1 MKEKHTLM
9 TEERDQPMKRLF
21 QYLRSYK
28 KALGV
33 SIGASIV
40 NKFFDLMPPI
50 LTAWFI
56 DTVSGNVPSWIPR
69 ISGIE
74 DLWQTLLFL
83 AVIVFFVHV
92 AESFFEWMFKKG
104 FLRLAQEVQHDLRMA
119 VYNKMQAQKMS
130 FFETQQ
136 TGNLMAILNDDVNQ
150 LERFLNNS
158 FNKIIQLI
166 ILVLFAGSVL
176 LNTSLILGLLSMIP
190 IPFIILGSIY
200 YQKKVAPYYSEV
212 RVAVGELSNRLE
224 NNISGIAVIKS
235 FATELFEMTRVGR
248 ESMNYRNANFKAIR
262 LISVYIP
269 LIRIIIAVSF
279 TAVLLIGSY
288 WVLNDLNGLTLGSL
302 AFFAMMIQRLLW
314 PITELGQVFD
324 DYERARA
331 SSRRIFNLLDSPP
344 SVAEA
349 INAEDNY
356 LEKISGRIIFDSVE
370 FSYNS
375 AIPVLRDISFHLPE
389 GQSLGIAGSTGGG
402 KTTVVK
408 LLMRFYHK
416 NKGAITIGDRQ
427 IEDIPLRQ
435 LRKSI
440 AFVSQEVFLF
450 YGSIKDNISYGTPNA
465 SFKSIVRAAEQA
477 KFSSFV
483 DTLPQGY
490 DTLVG
495 EKGIKLSGGQ
505 RQRLSIARALLKNAP
520 ILIMDEAT
528 SAVDVETEK
537 AIQSSLEV
545 LMRGRTSIIIAHR
558 LSTLKNCSKILVI
571 DQGRITEAGN
581 HQELIARDK
590 TYAELWRLQ
599 VSG

>member
-1 MKEKHTLM
+1 MNVKYAPV

-33 SIGASIV
+33 SVGASIV

-56 DTVSGNVPSWIPR
+56 DTVSGNVPGWISR

-74 DLWQTLLFL
+74 DLWETLLFL
-83 AVIVFFVHV
+83 ALIVFLVHV
-92 AESFFEWMFKKG
+92 AESFFEWMFKRG
-104 FLRLAQEVQHDLRMA
+104 FLRLAQDVQHDLRMA
-119 VYNKMQAQKMS
+119 VYDKMQSQSMS

-166 ILVLFAGSVL
+166 ILVLFAGYVL
-176 LNTSLILGLLSMIP
+176 LDTSFFLGLLSMIP
-190 IPFIILGSIY
+190 IPFIIIGSIL
-200 YQKKVAPYYSEV
+200 YQKKVAPYYREV

-235 FATELFEMTRVGR
+235 FATELFEMNRVGGK
-248 ESMNYRNANFKAIR
+248 SLDYRNANFKAIQ
-262 LISVYIP
+262 LIAVYIP
-269 LIRIIIAVSF
+269 LIRIIIAISF

-344 SVAEA
+344 SVDEE
-349 INAEDNY
+349 INTQNRHT
-356 LEKISGRIIFDSVE
+356 EKISGRITFDSVV

-375 AIPVLRDISFHLPE
+375 AIPVLRDISFDLPE

-408 LLMRFYHK
+408 LLMRFYSK
-416 NKGAITIGDRQ
+416 NKGEITIGGRR
-427 IEDIPLRQ
+427 IKDIPLRQ

-450 YGSIKDNISYGTPNA
+450 YGSIKDNIAYGTPSA
-465 SFKSIVRAAEQA
+465 SFEAIVKAAEQA
-477 KFSSFV
+477 KFNAFV

-520 ILIMDEAT
+520 ILVMDEAT

-545 LMRGRTSIIIAHR
+545 LMQGRTSIIIAHR

-581 HQELIARDK
+581 HQELIALDK

-599 VSG
+599 VNS